1 MPEHER
7 DPQSRA
13 SEFAVWIPG
22 VVIGIVTGV
31 VSDLPVPL
39 PVVVAALLALL
50 YWLWP
55 RLVAVQR
62 RRAMT
67 GAVVGDVPAPDRR
80 RAVGVG
86 GMLGTVAM
94 VAVALNVAAV
104 LVAGVS
110 PAVPLFVT
118 AWLATVML
126 PLWLV
131 DLADMVRSAMYQVA
145 AVSVGATL
153 AIGGE
158 AIVDEA
164 GRSAD
169 LAFWHSG
176 WKVALDD
183 ARVVQSAQRPS
194 RVSIPAMF
202 TNLGV
207 ETASFESQLV
217 LSSSGRHYTDAAA
230 GQSLPTVPGK
240 QQQAGVISFRVDR
253 AFALDDARL
262 TVGSPDQRQAVV
274 ALGGAGET
282 IALRPTRV
290 ELTGRVK
297 AGGDKV
303 LDVEGG
309 EIRADSPYAYDEAAR
324 GRSLLVLRFSA
335 TYTGQAV
342 ATIPICSDEWLL
354 DLPDGTARGAS
365 SLCPIPQP
373 NPAAGATEP
382 SLEVCFEIGDPT
394 TRQLCVPR
402 RRQRDRR
409 PAVQP
414 AVTQC

>member
-1 MPEHER
+1 MPDHER
-7 DPQSRA
+7 DPQPRA

-31 VSDLPVPL
+31 VSDLPAPL
-39 PVVVAALLALL
+39 PVVVAALLALM

-62 RRAMT
+62 RRTVTRAD
-67 GAVVGDVPAPDRR
+67 VGDVPAPYRR

-86 GMLGTVAM
+86 GMLGAVAM

-110 PAVPLFVT
+110 PAVLLFVT
-118 AWLATVML
+118 AWLAASVL

-145 AVSVGATL
+145 AVSVGAAL

-164 GRSAD
+164 GRSANM
-169 LAFWHSG
+169 AFWHSG
-176 WKVALDD
+176 WRVALDD
-183 ARVVQSAQRPS
+183 ARVVRSAQGQS
-194 RVSIPAMF
+194 RVSISAMF

-217 LSSSGRHYTDAAA
+217 LSSGGRHYTDAAA
-230 GQSLPTVPGK
+230 SQSLPTVPGK
-240 QQQAGVISFRVDR
+240 KRQAGVISFKVDR

-262 TVGSPDQRQAVV
+262 TVGSPDQRQAIV

-282 IALRPTRV
+282 VALRPRRV
-290 ELTGRVK
+290 ELTGRAK

-303 LDVEGG
+303 IDVEGG
-309 EIRADSPYAYDEAAR
+309 EIRADSPHAYDETAR

-335 TYTGQAV
+335 TDTGQAV
-342 ATIPICSDEWLL
+342 ATIPIYSNEWLL

-365 SLCPIPQP
+365 SLCPVPQP

-382 SLEVCFEIGDPT
+382 GLEVCFEIDDPT
-394 TRQLCVPR
+394 RGNYAFRVGDNESGALRFSLP
-402 RRQRDRR
+402 
-409 PAVQP
+409 
-414 AVTQC
+414 